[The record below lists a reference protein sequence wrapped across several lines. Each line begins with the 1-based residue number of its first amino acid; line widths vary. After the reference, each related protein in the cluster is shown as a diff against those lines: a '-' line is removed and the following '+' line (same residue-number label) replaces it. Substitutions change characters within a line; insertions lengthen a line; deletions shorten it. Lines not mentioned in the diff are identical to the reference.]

1 MKLTDSV
8 DVVLAVVGVV
18 VVDDELDIVHVQPT
32 GSYVCGHQ
40 DVGGPGPEVN
50 KVKFDFGQKQIY
62 DSRHIWIPITFC
74 CGAGPF

>member
-32 GSYVCGHQ
+32 GSNVSGHQ
-40 DVGGPGPEVN
+40 DIRGPGPEVN
-50 KVKFDFGQKQIY
+50 KAKFDFVLKRIY
-62 DSRHIWIPITFC
+62 DSRHISIPRTFC
-74 CGAGPF
+74 CGAGQG